1 MSFNHDYSIN
11 FSFQHPS
18 VGFPEWR
25 TPHSFKRWKKTA
37 HRRLHT
43 SIAGNTYFNAISLTD
58 DFVVKEN
65 VGVGW
70 LHTFLNGL
78 QIYTHDGKLVAER
91 DFQCFIYSEERVLK
105 EVTDMLTEA
114 IVKAAQRQGIPLNQT
129 QVRNE
134 VFHRVRKVKRLR

>member
-1 MSFNHDYSIN
+1 MTTQLTSVSNILQLVF
-11 FSFQHPS
+11 PS
-18 VGFPEWR
+18 GAR
-25 TPHSFKRWKKTA
+25 LTLSSDGKKLLTEGY
-37 HRRLHT
+37 T